1 MIRSRCFAILI
12 GAALMASGTQGA
24 FAAAQATTA
33 NKSPPL
39 PAFEQ
44 IDKDGNGVV
53 TMPEVDV
60 YPDAIAARLRKCDVD
75 RDMQVSHEE
84 YAQCEQDA
92 HKSSRK

>member
-12 GAALMASGTQGA
+12 VAALMVSGAQGA
-24 FAAAQATTA
+24 SAAAQTTTA
-33 NKSPPL
+33 NKSPL

-75 RDMQVSHEE
+75 RDMQVSREE

-92 HKSSRK
+92 HKSAGK